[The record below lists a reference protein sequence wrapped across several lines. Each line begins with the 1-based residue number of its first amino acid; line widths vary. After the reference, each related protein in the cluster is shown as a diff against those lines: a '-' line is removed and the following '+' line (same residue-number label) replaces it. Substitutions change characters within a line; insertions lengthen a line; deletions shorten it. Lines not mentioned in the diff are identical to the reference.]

1 MLPLRGVTQQE
12 PFTHPQL
19 PQPPLRAT
27 LHRLVRRAYSR
38 VRQDDLGALR
48 VALSN
53 TGVDNYVRSAA
64 VPDYTNTAV
73 NDALEKLITVFVDK
87 TPYVAQAGNRQNQP
101 PGNAGQAV
109 LKTMVDEATT
119 AFTQIAAGN
128 ADAHITAVFNLADG
142 ARLPEIK
149 RTFTEAAKG
158 LRRLHDNRLIL
169 LDHRGDLDIQG
180 AGAVSSPRS
189 LTVPVTFADA
199 RTDARV
205 RILLH
210 ESFHIA
216 SKDIVDHIYFGAA
229 GFSTVGWPAMKT
241 NADHYAEVAR
251 RHAGLTLP
259 APAPLAVLAPA
270 AGPAL
275 TPAQELKV
283 SQALTEA
290 QERLTKGW
298 ARSLWV
304 WQNMGLV
311 QRYQN
316 SYLWLGEAPTTELL
330 VRQLMLESQQ
340 ISMTL
345 HHGTGG
351 RATTPPDVPPV
362 LPLVTAYDLAVMEEV
377 LADLHRLVSW
387 GQAQQT
393 VHVLAA
399 GTPLP
404 AGNAAYLWA
413 ADVTNAATSVGN
425 LADQFVTQATQSL
438 ASPWLPNAPALKTL
452 VDGMRVRYDQLS
464 S

>member
-1 MLPLRGVTQQE
+1 MLPLSGVTQQE

-27 LHRLVRRAYSR
+27 LHRLVRRAYDR
-38 VRQDDLGALR
+38 VRPADLGALR
-48 VALSN
+48 VALGS
-53 TGVDNYVRSAA
+53 TGVDNYARTAA
-64 VPDYTNTAV
+64 PLNYANAAA
-73 NDALEKLITVFVDK
+73 NDTLEKLIAVLADR

-101 PGNAGQAV
+101 PGDAGQAV

-128 ADAHITAVFNLADG
+128 ADAHITAVFNLPDG
-142 ARLPEIK
+142 TRLPKIK
-149 RTFTEAAKG
+149 QRFTDAANG
-158 LRRLHDNRLIL
+158 LRRLYDNRMIL
-169 LDHRGDLDIQG
+169 LDSRGDLAIQG
-180 AGAVSSPRS
+180 AGAVSSPES
-189 LTVPVTFADA
+189 LTVPMAFADA
-199 RTDARV
+199 RTDGRV
-205 RILLH
+205 RTLLH

-216 SKDIVDHIYFGAA
+216 GKDIVDHIYFGAA
-229 GFSTVGWPAMKT
+229 GFATVDWPAMKT

-251 RHAGLTLP
+251 RHTNLVLP

-275 TPAQELKV
+275 TVPQETRV
-283 SQALTEA
+283 RQALTEA

-304 WQNMGLV
+304 WQNMVFV
-311 QRYQN
+311 QKYQN
-316 SYLWLGEAPTTELL
+316 SYIWLDEAPTELL
-330 VRQLMLESQQ
+330 YRQLMLESQQ

-345 HHGTGG
+345 HHGPGG
-351 RATTPPDVPPV
+351 RSTTPVDTSPV
-362 LPLVTAYDLAVMEEV
+362 LPLITAYDLAVMEEV
-377 LADLHRLVSW
+377 LADLHRLVGW

-413 ADVTNAATSVGN
+413 ADVTNAATPVSN
-425 LADQFVTQATQSL
+425 LADQLVAQATQSL
-438 ASPWLPNAPALKTL
+438 ADPWLPTAAALKTL
-452 VDGMRVRYDQLS
+452 VDGMRARHGQLS

>member
-1 MLPLRGVTQQE
+1 MLPLSGVTQQE

-27 LHRLVRRAYSR
+27 LHRLVRRAYDR
-38 VRQDDLGALR
+38 VLPGDLGALR
-48 VALSN
+48 VALGS
-53 TGVDNYVRSAA
+53 TGVDNYARTAA
-64 VPDYTNTAV
+64 PLDYTNAAANVT
-73 NDALEKLITVFVDK
+73 LEKLIAVLADK
-87 TPYVAQAGNRQNQP
+87 TPYVAQAGDRQNQP
-101 PGNAGQAV
+101 PGDAGQTV

-128 ADAHITAVFNLADG
+128 ADAHITAVFNLPNG

-149 RTFTEAAKG
+149 QTFTDAATG
-158 LRRLHDNRLIL
+158 LRRLYDNRMIL
-169 LDHRGDLDIQG
+169 LDSRGDLAIQG
-180 AGAVSSPRS
+180 AGAVSSPKS
-189 LTVPVTFADA
+189 LTVPMTFADA
-199 RTDARV
+199 RTDHRV
-205 RILLH
+205 RTLLH

-216 SKDIVDHIYFGAA
+216 SKSIVDHIYFGAA
-229 GFSTVGWPAMKT
+229 GFAAIAWPKMKT

-251 RHAGLTLP
+251 RHTNLVLP
-259 APAPLAVLAPA
+259 APAPLAVLSPA

-275 TPAQELKV
+275 TVPQETKV

-304 WQNMGLV
+304 WQNMAFV
-311 QRYQN
+311 QKYQN
-316 SYLWLGEAPTTELL
+316 SYIWLGEAPTELL
-330 VRQLMLESQQ
+330 LRQLMLESQQ

-345 HHGTGG
+345 HHGPGG
-351 RATTPPDVPPV
+351 RSTTPVSAMPV

-377 LADLHRLVSW
+377 LADLHQLVGW
-387 GQAQQT
+387 GQAQHT

-399 GTPLP
+399 GTPVP

-413 ADVTNAATSVGN
+413 ADVTNAATPMSN
-425 LADQFVTQATQSL
+425 LADQLVTQATQSL
-438 ASPWLPNAPALKTL
+438 ANSWLPNAPALKTL